1 MRNNGHREKN
11 RNSRTLLIWGTF
23 ICLFIASMLFYTWC
37 RVQCVR
43 IGYEITRETERHQYL
58 MAMQNSLKVELARLK
73 SPDRISGIA
82 RTRLGLI
89 PPTPEQMI
97 VIP

>member
-1 MRNNGHREKN
+1 MRKNGHREKT
-11 RNSRTLLIWGTF
+11 RNSGTLFLWGTF
-23 ICLFIASMLFYTWC
+23 ICLFIVSMLFYTWC

-43 IGYEITRETERHQYL
+43 VGYEITRETERHQYL

-82 RTRLGLI
+82 RTRLKLST
-89 PPTPEQMI
+89 PTREQMI